1 MILVCYWMSRRLSG
15 EAAHQGEC
23 EPLANFSVTFCSC
36 WEEGQAQP
44 PVLPRVSK
52 PSTTWWKTRP
62 PGITPPSRPSV
73 SPSYALVQ
81 MTDSVPPLQPLR
93 CPAQTLCAAQ
103 HRPPFL
109 ATGRWWGWTLSAN
122 RRRGCSLP
130 VRRLPGARGLQ
141 QAHRCPSCFISLAAW
156 KTFPLGSARTS
167 QPVFHA
173 PPFLPIA
180 PLLANH
186 RERGCSG
193 VSGRPPA
200 LFSPLT
206 PASPVTSPLSAV
218 TLLPRSPLRRAP
230 SPGTHLRASVPVL
243 VAPLPFLCVLSPGS
257 SRPELL
263 SATYTPMTCTSVS
276 SPASSPEPRA
286 PGPTPRQHQEAD
298 SYSTLHT
305 HLKLRHTLSPLL
317 SRQLLVLQ
325 FPPPQYMAP

>member
-1 MILVCYWMSRRLSG
+1 MVENKAPGPRPQPALRQPFPRPRSNDRFSPTASAAPLPGADLVCGSASPTVPSYREMAGLDPLGQPARRLLAPSQ
-15 EAAHQGEC
+15 EA
-23 EPLANFSVTFCSC
+23 
-36 WEEGQAQP
+36 
-44 PVLPRVSK
+44 
-52 PSTTWWKTRP
+52 
-62 PGITPPSRPSV
+62 
-73 SPSYALVQ
+73 
-81 MTDSVPPLQPLR
+81 
-93 CPAQTLCAAQ
+93 
-103 HRPPFL
+103 
-109 ATGRWWGWTLSAN
+109 
-122 RRRGCSLP
+122 
-130 VRRLPGARGLQ
+130 PGARGLQ

-186 RERGCSG
+186 HERGCSG

-206 PASPVTSPLSAV
+206 PASPVTPPLSAV

-230 SPGTHLRASVPVL
+230 SPGSHLRASVPVL
-243 VAPLPFLCVLSPGS
+243 VAPLSFLCVLSPGS

-263 SATYTPMTCTSVS
+263 SAIYMPMTCTSVS

-286 PGPTPRQHQEAD
+286 PGPTPRQHHEAD
-298 SYSTLHT
+298 FYSTLHT